1 MFQFVTY
8 TSSLP
13 LQKVQP
19 HFIFQTNIPHPS
31 KQMLSSTSTT
41 TSCHSRNNLNHKA
54 LSPSTTKPSHFSHLT
69 PRSSHISTNNKD
81 MEDVWEG
88 INLTSLS
95 DHNTNT
101 NTSKGANFQ
110 DFLSSPFTNFS
121 TIASDP
127 SPPVT
132 ARTLST
138 RSEFHFDSATHK
150 ELPLGQPHHKND
162 SKVEPF
168 GNPFG
173 NMRILPSGDM
183 RKARLIKNR
192 ESAARSRAR
201 KQENIASLINF
212 SFLFKLYIS
221 LSIPFLECDK
231 Y

>member
-1 MFQFVTY
+1 
-8 TSSLP
+8 
-13 LQKVQP
+13 
-19 HFIFQTNIPHPS
+19 
-31 KQMLSSTSTT
+31 
-41 TSCHSRNNLNHKA
+41 
-54 LSPSTTKPSHFSHLT
+54 
-69 PRSSHISTNNKD
+69 

-95 DHNTNT
+95 DHNTNTNT

-150 ELPLGQPHHKND
+150 DLQLGQPHHKNG

-192 ESAARSRAR
+192 
-201 KQENIASLINF
+201 L
-212 SFLFKLYIS
+212 LV
-221 LSIPFLECDK
+221 
-231 Y
+231 

>member
-1 MFQFVTY
+1 
-8 TSSLP
+8 
-13 LQKVQP
+13 
-19 HFIFQTNIPHPS
+19 
-31 KQMLSSTSTT
+31 
-41 TSCHSRNNLNHKA
+41 
-54 LSPSTTKPSHFSHLT
+54 
-69 PRSSHISTNNKD
+69 

-95 DHNTNT
+95 DHNTNTNT

-138 RSEFHFDSATHK
+138 RSEFHFDPLTHK
-150 ELPLGQPHHKND
+150 DLQLGQPHHKNG

-168 GNPFG
+168 GKPSG
-173 NMRILPSGDM
+173 IKRILQSGDM
-183 RKARLIKNR
+183 RKARLMKNR

-201 KQENIASLINF
+201 KQENIASLVDF
-212 SFLFKLYIS
+212 SISIYLAFNTFYRVRQILIVSVLYSVLCLFLFSYFVFFF
-221 LSIPFLECDK
+221 LSCRLTCLS
-231 Y
+231 

>member
-1 MFQFVTY
+1 
-8 TSSLP
+8 
-13 LQKVQP
+13 
-19 HFIFQTNIPHPS
+19 
-31 KQMLSSTSTT
+31 
-41 TSCHSRNNLNHKA
+41 
-54 LSPSTTKPSHFSHLT
+54 
-69 PRSSHISTNNKD
+69 

-150 ELPLGQPHHKND
+150 DLQLGQPHHKNG

-173 NMRILPSGDM
+173 NIRILPSGDM

-192 ESAARSRAR
+192 ESAAYLFELKQKIKHLEEENARLRRQQLANLLLNSGKVKREESR
-201 KQENIASLINF
+201 KKKEKKSYMGFSLGSKIVVVEENPI
-212 SFLFKLYIS
+212 
-221 LSIPFLECDK
+221 
-231 Y
+231 

>member
-1 MFQFVTY
+1 
-8 TSSLP
+8 
-13 LQKVQP
+13 
-19 HFIFQTNIPHPS
+19 
-31 KQMLSSTSTT
+31 MLSSTSTT

-150 ELPLGQPHHKND
+150 DLQLGQPHHKND